1 MVVTFV
7 ACCAMTTTSE
17 LLRALH
23 EVIEALDRRIPDV
36 GRIDEAK
43 IAADSRKLRAEA
55 STRIALLKSRGCG
68 TSARQ
73 SDTVT

>member
-7 ACCAMTTTSE
+7 ACSAMTTTSE

-23 EVIEALDRRIPDV
+23 EVIEALDRRIPDMR
-36 GRIDEAK
+36 RIGEAT

-55 STRIALLKSRGCG
+55 SARIALLQDRRCG
-68 TSARQ
+68 TQRRR
-73 SDTVT
+73 